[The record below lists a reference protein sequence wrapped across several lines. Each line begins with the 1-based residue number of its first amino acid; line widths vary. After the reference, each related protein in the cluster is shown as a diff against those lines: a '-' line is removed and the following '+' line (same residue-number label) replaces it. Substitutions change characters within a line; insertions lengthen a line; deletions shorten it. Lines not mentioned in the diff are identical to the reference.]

1 MKKIIQIKS
10 KSEFMCGISIWE
22 THSHDIYHE
31 GYDGFVNPEMPNKQ
45 YVVEL
50 NENNYDMSG
59 NIRQNKMVETIG
71 LYHKAVGIVTQ
82 KIEIYGWMFDI
93 IGDYS
98 SNSVD
103 EIIKY
108 WE

>member
-10 KSEFMCGISIWE
+10 KSEFMIASETWE
-22 THSHDIYHE
+22 TYGHDIHHE
-31 GYDGFVNPEMPNKQ
+31 EYDGSVNPEMPNKQ
-45 YVVEL
+45 YVIEL
-50 NENNYDMSG
+50 TEDNYDFSG
-59 NIRQNKMVETIG
+59 NIRKNKMVKTIG

-93 IGDYS
+93 IDDYIPD
-98 SNSVD
+98 SVD
-103 EIIKY
+103 DIIKY